1 VIGAGALV
9 TRSVIGANA
18 RIGDGAVITDAVIGD
33 DAVIGARCELI
44 SGVRVWPGVEL
55 PPGAVRFSAEG

>member
-1 VIGAGALV
+1 MTGAGALV
-9 TRSVIGANA
+9 TRS
-18 RIGDGAVITDAVIGD
+18 
-33 DAVIGARCELI
+33 VIGARCELI